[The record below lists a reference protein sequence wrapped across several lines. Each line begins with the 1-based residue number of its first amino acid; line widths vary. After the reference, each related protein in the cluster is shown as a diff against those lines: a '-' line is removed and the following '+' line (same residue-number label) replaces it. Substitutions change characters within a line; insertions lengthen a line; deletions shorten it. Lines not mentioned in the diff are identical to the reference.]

1 MFIQIGDIIQTDALP
16 QKKALRREILLFRLR
31 SNVYITIYEE
41 VLDLSPAVIIAAIVA
56 FVVGGGV
63 FGTVMFFAGV
73 KHRRQQAESAIG
85 SAEKEAERIVDEAKK
100 EAENQKKI
108 ALVEAKDEIH
118 KSRSDLEKEIKERR
132 SEISRQER
140 RIQQKEENLDKKTD
154 SLEKKDEILQKKIKQ
169 ADEKLEEA
177 DKIKKSQ
184 MEILEKISQFTMEQ
198 AKEHLLSMLENELVH
213 EKALK
218 IQSYEQQ
225 LKDECEEKARNLI
238 SLAISKCSAD
248 QVSESAVSVVPLPND
263 EMKGRIIGREGR
275 NIRTLETLT
284 GVDLIID
291 DTPEAITLS
300 CFDQARR
307 EVARIAL
314 EKLIADGR
322 IHPSR
327 IEEMVDKARREVEHI
342 IKQEGERAV
351 LETNVHGLNHEL
363 VRLLGRLHYRTSYR
377 QNVLNHSIEVAHL
390 AGIMASELGVD
401 ANLARRAGLLHD
413 IGKALSYEIE
423 GSHVQIGVDVC
434 RKYKESADV
443 IHAVEAH
450 HGDVEIK
457 SVVAALVQA
466 ADAISAARP
475 GARSENYENYI
486 KRLEKLEEICSSYEG
501 VEKSFAIQ
509 AGREVRIMV
518 FPDQIND
525 EKMVIVARDI
535 AKRIENEMDYPGQ
548 IKVNIIRE
556 SRVVEY
562 AK

>member
-1 MFIQIGDIIQTDALP
+1 MATMTITTIIVALIAFIVG
-16 QKKALRREILLFRLR
+16 
-31 SNVYITIYEE
+31 
-41 VLDLSPAVIIAAIVA
+41 AVIAGIIL
-56 FVVGGGV
+56 FNVGV
-63 FGTVMFFAGV
+63 NYR
-73 KHRRQQAESAIG
+73 KKQAESAIG
-85 SAEKEAERIVDEAKK
+85 SAEKEAERIIEDAKK

-118 KSRSDLEKEIKERR
+118 KSRSELEKETKERR
-132 SEISRQER
+132 NELSRQER
-140 RIQQKEENLDKKTD
+140 RIQQKEENLDRKND

-169 ADEKLEEA
+169 AEEKLEEA

-184 MEILEKISQFTMEQ
+184 LEILERISQFTVDQ
-198 AKEHLLSMLENELVH
+198 AKDHLLSMLENELTH

-218 IQSYEQQ
+218 IQAYDQQ

-401 ANLARRAGLLHD
+401 ANMARRRR
-413 IGKALSYEIE
+413 SSPRYR
-423 GSHVQIGVDVC
+423 Q
-434 RKYKESADV
+434 
-443 IHAVEAH
+443 
-450 HGDVEIK
+450 
-457 SVVAALVQA
+457 
-466 ADAISAARP
+466 
-475 GARSENYENYI
+475 GAQ
-486 KRLEKLEEICSSYEG
+486 L
-501 VEKSFAIQ
+501 
-509 AGREVRIMV
+509 
-518 FPDQIND
+518 
-525 EKMVIVARDI
+525 
-535 AKRIENEMDYPGQ
+535 
-548 IKVNIIRE
+548 
-556 SRVVEY
+556 
-562 AK
+562 

>member
-1 MFIQIGDIIQTDALP
+1 M
-16 QKKALRREILLFRLR
+16 
-31 SNVYITIYEE
+31 
-41 VLDLSPAVIIAAIVA
+41 SPVIITVIAAVAA
-56 FVVGGGV
+56 FVVGAAAAG
-63 FGTVMFFAGV
+63 FIAFKMGV
-73 KHRRQQAESAIG
+73 KHRMQQAESAIG
-85 SAEKEAERIVDEAKK
+85 SAEKEAERIIEDAKK

-118 KSRSDLEKEIKERR
+118 KSRSELEKETKERR
-132 SEISRQER
+132 SELSRQER

-169 ADEKLEEA
+169 AEEKLEEA
-177 DKIKKSQ
+177 EKIKKSQ
-184 MEILEKISQFTMEQ
+184 MEILERISQFTMEQ
-198 AKEHLLSMLENELVH
+198 AKDHLLSMLENELTH

-218 IQSYEQQ
+218 IQAYEQQ
-225 LKDECEEKARNLI
+225 LKDECEERARDLI

-351 LETNVHGLNHEL
+351 LETNIHGLNHEL

-401 ANLARRAGLLHD
+401 ANMARRAGLLHD

-434 RKYKESADV
+434 RKYKECPEV
-443 IHAVEAH
+443 IHAIEAH

-457 SVVAALVQA
+457 SVIAALVQA

-486 KRLEKLEEICSSYEG
+486 KRLEKLEEICTSYDG

-518 FPDQIND
+518 YPDKVND
-525 EKMVIVARDI
+525 EKMIIVARDI
-535 AKRIENEMDYPGQ
+535 AKRIEDEMDYPGQ

-556 SRVVEY
+556 SRAVEY